1 MANPVNWFGNDAPDE
16 RVLEPIESTNPL
28 IPERTGLFDSRNK
41 DAVYQGTPIDAIAD
55 LTLDRIPGGIIIRAT
70 GRSATLGAYNARLTP
85 ATKDET
91 PEDGVLTYRFEA
103 QYTQIVGG
111 APETREIIVAR
122 QLTDQE
128 LADTRVIR
136 VEGLQNALERRR

>member
-1 MANPVNWFGNDAPDE
+1 MGQGDENLENVFGYF
-16 RVLEPIESTNPL
+16 VHIQGGLGLEASL
-28 IPERTGLFDSRNK
+28 
-41 DAVYQGTPIDAIAD
+41 IAD
-55 LTLDRIPGGIIIRAT
+55 GVFATSDFDFAGLIDEVWVFNETLPTTAITNLFLHNDYAT
-70 GRSATLGAYNARLTP
+70 APVVS
-85 ATKDET
+85 
-91 PEDGVLTYRFEA
+91 VLTYRFEA